1 MRHLTKEGETRA
13 MTIAELLEKLK
24 AQIAANPAKI
34 ANLKA
39 TYQFELTGEGGGTYH
54 AVFDNG
60 QYEIGEGP
68 VENPGCT
75 ITMATSDFFAL
86 LERKLNP
93 MAAFMSGKL
102 KIRGDMGQAMK
113 LHQLLS

>member
-1 MRHLTKEGETRA
+1 
-13 MTIAELLEKLK
+13 MTIAELFENLK

-39 TYQFELTGEGGGTYH
+39 SYQFELTGEGGGVYH
-54 AVFDNG
+54 ATFDNG
-60 QYEIGEGP
+60 TYELGEGP
-68 VENPGCT
+68 LPNPGCT
-75 ITMATSDFFAL
+75 ITISVADFFAL

-102 KIRGDMGQAMK
+102 KVRGDMGMAMK
-113 LHQLLS
+113 LQQLIG

>member
-1 MRHLTKEGETRA
+1 

-24 AQIAANPAKI
+24 AHIAANPEKI

-60 QYEIGEGP
+60 KYEIGEGP
-68 VENPGCT
+68 AENPGCT
-75 ITMATSDFFAL
+75 ITIATADFFAL

-93 MAAFMSGKL
+93 MAAFMAGKL

-113 LHQLLS
+113 LQQLLT

>member
-1 MRHLTKEGETRA
+1 

-24 AQIAANPAKI
+24 AHLDANPAKI

-39 TYQFELTGEGGGTYH
+39 TYQFELTGEGGGIYH

-60 QYEIGEGP
+60 KYEIGEGAA
-68 VENPGCT
+68 ENPGCT
-75 ITMATSDFFAL
+75 ITISTAVFFAL

-93 MAAFMSGKL
+93 MAAFMAGKL

-113 LHQLLS
+113 LQQLFS